1 MFDDAPIRLPYNA
14 GLERSFL
21 AVLAV
26 FGNQFGRFLGEL
38 HPSPA
43 FGHGVAGRLCSFAYR
58 RDGLHGFGFERLGI
72 ETLALKPQIYGTGVA
87 EERDALL
94 VLNDGDVLSGIC
106 IVVFGVADVV
116 VSVIGGDELIGI
128 VRHGVSLQFP

>member
-1 MFDDAPIRLPYNA
+1 MRPFGCRTTPAWNSPFLQFLPY
-14 GLERSFL
+14 L
-21 AVLAV
+21 ATSSADSLVS
-26 FGNQFGRFLGEL
+26 L

-43 FGHGVAGRLCSFAYR
+43 FGHGVAGRLCAFAYR

-72 ETLALKPQIYGTGVA
+72 ETLALKLQIYGTGVA

-94 VLNDGDVLSGIC
+94 VLNDGDVLSRIC